1 MSPIQAIARRTRRPL
16 LMLAATLAGAVLL
29 AAGSAFLRSRLAET
43 LANRKLML
51 STLQSGL
58 AQKQLDLN
66 NIQLHIEQF
75 RALKQ
80 RGLVGDADREGW
92 VEQLVAV
99 GKQQWPGGGTLSYTL
114 APPQAM
120 IDAATA
126 EAYPSASPVAPLR
139 HDLRIDL
146 QNVHEDEL
154 LALLQRYAREAR
166 GSFRVEG
173 CHLDNPGPTGLYA
186 ICTLRFFTLPE
197 GKAS

>member
-1 MSPIQAIARRTRRPL
+1 MSPIHAIARRARRPL
-16 LMLAATLAGAVLL
+16 LVLATVLAGAVLL
-29 AAGSAFLRSRLAET
+29 AAGSALLRGRLAET
-43 LANRKLML
+43 LANRKLVL
-51 STLQSGL
+51 STLQSEL
-58 AQKQLDLN
+58 AQRQLDLN

-80 RGLVGDADREGW
+80 RGLVGEADREGW

-99 GKQQWPGGGTLSYTL
+99 GKQLWPDGGTLSYTL
-114 APPQAM
+114 EPPQALT
-120 IDAATA
+120 DAATA
-126 EAYPSASPVAPLR
+126 EAYSSASSVAPLR

-154 LALLQRYAREAR
+154 LTLLQRYAREVK

-186 ICTLRFFTLPE
+186 SCTLRFFTLPE